1 MFLPPIPQSVLH
13 RTTFFSEISLRHAR
27 GETMTR
33 GRKPTTAID
42 EAKGFAERMGY
53 RWMENTEPDLL
64 FDFLIFKTDSVRVVK
79 VRQTRYHID
88 PDVFYDK
95 NYQKEVASL
104 RNLPF
109 PPYVF
114 RELWLKTRGEKVFR
128 RLHVTE
134 VSVGEIEWLGPDG
147 YTNPHARQEIP
158 VKSGPTG
165 KFIVRKAPGTRLNPP
180 PATPPD

>member
-1 MFLPPIPQSVLH
+1 MLLPPLPQSVLH

-95 NYQKEVASL
+95 NYQKEVAGL

>member
-1 MFLPPIPQSVLH
+1 
-13 RTTFFSEISLRHAR
+13 
-27 GETMTR
+27 MTR

-95 NYQKEVASL
+95 NYQKEVAGL

-180 PATPPD
+180 PATPPDRVLKN